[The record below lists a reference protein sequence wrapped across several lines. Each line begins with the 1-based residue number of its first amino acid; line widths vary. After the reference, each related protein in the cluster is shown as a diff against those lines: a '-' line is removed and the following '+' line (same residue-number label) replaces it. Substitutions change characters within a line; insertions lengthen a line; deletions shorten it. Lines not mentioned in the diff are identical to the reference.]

1 VSKLGRAL
9 ILIPRMLPRGEFLH
23 LTQAASEFRGKTAEF
38 WSYVEE
44 KIKPAFNPDQESS
57 P

>member
-1 VSKLGRAL
+1 MGRAL